1 MSGFGYKRS
10 IWLLLLLFCSLSI
23 NAAPLTSLQST
34 LTGATTQSAST
45 TPSLEEQAA
54 QWAEQAKLTESEITK
69 LRTQIEQAPQHIASN
84 QRALTQLKAQP
95 EPELSSTYSRQS
107 SVELEQVLQQRIE
120 QVADWQRE
128 LAAANSLIINAQNK
142 PERSQAEINEHQQ
155 RIQEINTLLK
165 ATGSKQVNAERRLV
179 LQAELIAI
187 TRSGDLRRLE
197 LSGNSILLDLGKSQ
211 RDLLVEK
218 IRRGEK
224 ETLALQARIN
234 DLRREQTE
242 QTVAELSANTEPTQ
256 NDSLLAKQNREN
268 LQLSNYLLRATDRLN
283 ILTKQNL
290 QARQQLDSLAQMN
303 QALDEQ
309 VAVLKGSLLLSRVLY
324 QQKQSLPHIIL
335 DKNLPDE
342 IADLRLYQFQINQSR
357 NEIEN
362 SSLYID
368 QLLQQYP
375 DEHDTSELRQ
385 ALLGQLAIRS
395 ELLDRLNRELGLLLN
410 EAINLQL
417 NQRQLQ
423 QTVTSISKT
432 LDEQMF
438 WIASNRPLDMAW
450 FTSAPG
456 MLEKQLEGTPWLA
469 TGKELVAGL
478 AKRPLLFL
486 PLVLLIAVL
495 LWYRPAITRKLEQL
509 SKEVGHFRKD
519 SHLHTPLTLL
529 LNVLI
534 ALPVALALAL
544 CGFILETDAYELNH
558 SLGEAFYEMA
568 QAWLMFFTAYRMLS
582 PSGAAELHF
591 RWSVQQVSFLR
602 EQMKVLGFI
611 VLALVAVVSITEG
624 QTANLANDVLG
635 ILIVVASYG
644 LMSFC
649 LMRIT
654 LKGPH
659 ADSRRP
665 LRTLAGLIFG
675 AVPLVLMG
683 AVFMGYYYTALK
695 LTDRL
700 IDTLYLIMIW
710 VVLEATLIRGLTL
723 AARRVAYKRAVAH
736 RQRQEQEGEESSDI
750 PTADEYEPDLSV
762 VNQQSLRLIH
772 LCTVV
777 LFALSLYWVWADL
790 ISVMSYLD
798 NVTLYELS
806 TTSGERLIS
815 LKDLLGAL
823 TVVVITIALARNL
836 PGLLE
841 VFVLSRLQLAQG
853 SAYATATLLSYILV
867 GVGIVSTLSTLGVSW
882 DKLQWLVAALSVG
895 LGFGLQ
901 EIFANFISGLIILF
915 ERPVRIGD
923 VVTIGNLSGTVSRI
937 RIRATTITDFD
948 HKEIIVP
955 NKTFVTDQLL
965 NWSLSDTVTRVTLK
979 IGVLFGSDLD
989 EVRGILFAAAENNS
1003 RVLKDP
1009 EPQVLFLSFGD
1020 SRLEHELRMHVRT
1033 LSDRNPAIDET
1044 NRYID
1049 KAFREAGIKIAYRQL
1064 DIHVQNAQ
1072 GQPFLLARSS
1082 AATAPDNP

>member
-1 MSGFGYKRS
+1 M
-10 IWLLLLLFCSLSI
+10 
-23 NAAPLTSLQST
+23 
-34 LTGATTQSAST
+34 
-45 TPSLEEQAA
+45 
-54 QWAEQAKLTESEITK
+54 
-69 LRTQIEQAPQHIASN
+69 
-84 QRALTQLKAQP
+84 
-95 EPELSSTYSRQS
+95 
-107 SVELEQVLQQRIE
+107 
-120 QVADWQRE
+120 
-128 LAAANSLIINAQNK
+128 IINAQNK
-142 PERSQAEINEHQQ
+142 PERSQAEINEQQ
-155 RIQEINTLLK
+155 LRIQEINSLLK
-165 ATGSKQVNAERRLV
+165 ASGSKQVSAERRLV
-179 LQAELIAI
+179 LQAELIAV
-187 TRSGDLRRLE
+187 TRSADLRRLE

-224 ETLALQARIN
+224 ETLDLQARIN

-242 QTVAELSANTEPTQ
+242 QTVAELSANTAPEQ
-256 NDSLLAKQNREN
+256 SDSLLAKQNSEN
-268 LQLSNYLLRATDRLN
+268 LQLSNYLLRATERLN

-309 VAVLKGSLLLSRVLY
+309 VAVLQGSLLLPRVLY
-324 QQKQSLPHIIL
+324 QQKQSLPHITL

-362 SSLYID
+362 PSLYIE
-368 QLLQQYP
+368 QLLQKYP
-375 DEHDTSELRQ
+375 DEHVTAELRQ
-385 ALLGQLAIRS
+385 ALLGQLAIRG
-395 ELLDRLNRELGLLLN
+395 ELLGRLNRELGLLLT

-423 QTVTSISKT
+423 QTVHSISKT

-450 FTSAPG
+450 FSSAPG
-456 MLEKQLEGTPWLA
+456 LLEKQLESTPWLA
-469 TGKELVAGL
+469 TGQELAAGL
-478 AKRPLLFL
+478 VKRPLLFL
-486 PLVLLIAVL
+486 PLLLLIAVL
-495 LWYRPAITRKLEQL
+495 LWYRPVITRKLEQL

-519 SHLHTPLTLL
+519 SHLHTPLTVL
-529 LNVLI
+529 LNVLL
-534 ALPVALALAL
+534 ALPVTLALAL
-544 CGFILETDAYELNH
+544 CGFILETDGHALNQ

-568 QAWLMFFTAYRMLS
+568 QAWLVFFTAYRMLS

-602 EQMKVLGFI
+602 SQIKALGLI
-611 VLALVAVVSITEG
+611 VLALVGVVSISEG

-635 ILIVVASYG
+635 ILIVVTCYG

-654 LKGPH
+654 LKGPN
-659 ADSRRP
+659 AESRSP
-665 LRTLAGLIFG
+665 LRTLAGLIFS

-700 IDTLYLIMIW
+700 IDTLYLIMMW

-736 RQRQEQEGEESSDI
+736 RQRQEQEGDTESSDI

-806 TTSGERLIS
+806 SGSGDRLIS

-989 EVRGILFAAAENNS
+989 KVRAILFAAAENNS

-1049 KAFREAGIKIAYRQL
+1049 AAFREAGIKIAYRQL

-1072 GQPFLLARSS
+1072 GQPFLLTRSSS
-1082 AATAPDNP
+1082 AAAPDNS